1 MKREIKAPSVGESI
15 TEVRIG
21 RWAKQNGEA
30 VKTGDVLLEIE
41 SDKATVEVVAE
52 FTGALSTT
60 RQVGDTVKIGEVL
73 GFIEEGASGTVSAS
87 APSANASAPSVSA
100 SAASKTPDGTPL
112 SPAVRKMTTEAGID
126 ASQISGT
133 GRGGRVT
140 KGDVIAHQEGGAPKA
155 QVAVPAAQTV
165 TTTDGRER
173 RVPMTL
179 LRQKIAE
186 RLVQAQHTA
195 AILTTFNECDMT
207 EVNAVRAK
215 HKDSFKAK
223 NGVGLSFM
231 SFFTR
236 AVVEALKAV
245 PAVNAMIDGKDIV
258 YRDYFDIGVAVGTE
272 RGLVVPVL
280 RDVGKM
286 GFVDIEKGIGAL
298 ALRAREGK
306 LSIKELTGGTFTI
319 SNGGTYGS
327 LLSTPILNPPQSGI
341 LGMHKIQE
349 RPMAVNGQVLVRPM
363 MYLALSYDHRIIDG
377 KEAVTFLIKVKEGIE
392 NPLSLGMDF

>member
-258 YRDYFDIGVAVGTE
+258 YRDYLD
-272 RGLVVPVL
+272 RKSVV
-280 RDVGKM
+280 
-286 GFVDIEKGIGAL
+286 
-298 ALRAREGK
+298 
-306 LSIKELTGGTFTI
+306 
-319 SNGGTYGS
+319 
-327 LLSTPILNPPQSGI
+327 
-341 LGMHKIQE
+341 
-349 RPMAVNGQVLVRPM
+349 
-363 MYLALSYDHRIIDG
+363 
-377 KEAVTFLIKVKEGIE
+377 
-392 NPLSLGMDF
+392 